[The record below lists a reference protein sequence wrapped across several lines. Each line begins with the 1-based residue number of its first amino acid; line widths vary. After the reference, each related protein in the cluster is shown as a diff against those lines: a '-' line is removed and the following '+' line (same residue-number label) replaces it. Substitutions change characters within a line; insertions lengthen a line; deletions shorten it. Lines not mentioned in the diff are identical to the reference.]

1 MKYLLDTCVVSE
13 LVKKKP
19 NSNVLSWLRQ
29 QDETD
34 LYLSVLTFGEVQKGI
49 EKAPDERRKE
59 KLTLW
64 LEEDLRQRFEG
75 RIVPVDMS
83 VAMAWGE
90 VQGVAEKS
98 GKTIPTMDGLIA
110 VSGLVHQCVVVTRNV
125 TDMQHCS
132 VELFNPWED

>member
-90 VQGVAEKS
+90 VQGAAEKS